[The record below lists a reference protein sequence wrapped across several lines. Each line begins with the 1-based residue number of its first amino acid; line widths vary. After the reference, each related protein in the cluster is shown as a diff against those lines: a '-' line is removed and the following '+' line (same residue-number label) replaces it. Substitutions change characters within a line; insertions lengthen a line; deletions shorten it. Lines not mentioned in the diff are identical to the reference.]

1 MEKIEN
7 LLHRDREE
15 ILGFCGRYDSV
26 FIYGAG
32 KVAKEMILYLAEEE
46 IHIKGIIVGTGHKK
60 AESYCGYYVSE
71 IQDREYGVSDGII
84 LGIAEDKQNQ
94 AFNDL
99 LIAGVNERDI

>member
-71 IQDREYGVSDGII
+71 ITNMQEQSLWCSSVVFCLPYRQ
-84 LGIAEDKQNQ
+84 KH
-94 AFNDL
+94 
-99 LIAGVNERDI
+99 LISEADFF